1 MFQRVEPNPFGGPM
15 NVQFSGIFSESNQKA
30 NALRTFVGFP
40 EKDSPRIHGECS
52 FINPEEITI
61 LEEKL

>member
-1 MFQRVEPNPFGGPM
+1 M

-30 NALRTFVGFP
+30 NALGTFVRFP